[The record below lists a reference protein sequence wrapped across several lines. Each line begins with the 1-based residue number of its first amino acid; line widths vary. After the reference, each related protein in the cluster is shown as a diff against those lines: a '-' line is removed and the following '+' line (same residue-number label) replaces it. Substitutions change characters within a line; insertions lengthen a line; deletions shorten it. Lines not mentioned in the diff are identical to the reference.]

1 MEKLSEIQ
9 VIGGVS
15 ALAAAI
21 VTVTILVMNQA
32 LGD

>member
-1 MEKLSEIQ
+1 MRKLSEAQ

-21 VTVTILVMNQA
+21 ITVTILVINTV
-32 LGD
+32 LGN